1 MTRKSRNELV
11 LLVMRNG
18 RKEYIVEPQSQN

>member
-11 LLVMRNG
+11 LLVMRKS
-18 RKEYIVEPQSQN
+18 RKE